1 VGGRATSL
9 YKTMLCDEIVEV
21 PTQMQEVEG
30 GGGPARKKVEV
41 SKQEEMGMLKDNIG
55 HVT

>member
-1 VGGRATSL
+1 
-9 YKTMLCDEIVEV
+9 MLCDEIVEV

>member
-1 VGGRATSL
+1 
-9 YKTMLCDEIVEV
+9 MLCDEIVEV

-30 GGGPARKKVEV
+30 GGGPARKVEV